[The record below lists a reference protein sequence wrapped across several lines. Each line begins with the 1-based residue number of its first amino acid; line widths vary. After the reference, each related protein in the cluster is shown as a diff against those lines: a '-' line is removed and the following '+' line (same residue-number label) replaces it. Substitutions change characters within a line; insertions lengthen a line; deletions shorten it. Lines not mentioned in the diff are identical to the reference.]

1 VKSKNLRELVR
12 FSSKEPV
19 HATVFETERL
29 WSQLI
34 CLERN
39 QQVGPMEDPVSEVL
53 CTIVA
58 GVVVVQLDR
67 ARKRVSQ
74 WAVVLV
80 PAETQLFVTNA
91 SDEPAVVMLTAA
103 PPPQVTDGAQAGDE
117 ATAAEASD

>member
-1 VKSKNLRELVR
+1 MKVKNLRELVR

-19 HATVFETERL
+19 QASVFETERL
-29 WSQLI
+29 WSELI

-53 CTIVA
+53 CTVVA
-58 GVVVVQLDR
+58 GEVVVQLDR

-103 PPPQVTDGAQAGDE
+103 PPPQVTAGAQAGHE
-117 ATAAEASD
+117 GTAAEASD